1 MQDLAIEVSQ
11 PSLPVALSSAR
22 IGALDWMKGALVL
35 CMVVYHSINYSA
47 FRPWAFKLLAFL
59 PFSFILIAGFLVG
72 QVYAVKYD
80 LTSSRPYARL
90 AIRGVKLLVLFVVL
104 NFAYCVALERNLT
117 EGLWEFA
124 DRSGTVFL
132 SGNGREGIFE
142 VLLPISYF
150 LLLAPALL
158 WLYSRSRG
166 RAVAFAAAMVF
177 LLCAGLDLNGVS
189 YKNLCLF
196 SAGVIGMGLGLI
208 PMRLIDNFA
217 KQLPLVLA
225 IYIGYRVCDWFVGEN
240 YSMQVLG
247 ALATL
252 SLLYGIAS
260 HLDCDSWLG
269 RQMTMFGNYSLL
281 GYLAQIPLIRLFVFL
296 SGGKPTHWLSVVAVI
311 IGTSVLL
318 FLVVYGFDG
327 LRRRSKISDR
337 MYRAVFA

>member
-1 MQDLAIEVSQ
+1 MQELTIEVSQ
-11 PSLPVALSSAR
+11 PSLPVVRPSAR
-22 IGALDWMKGALVL
+22 IGALDWTKGALVL
-35 CMVVYHSINYSA
+35 CMVVYHSVNYSA

-59 PFSFILIAGFLVG
+59 PLSFILIAGFLVG
-72 QVYAVKYD
+72 QIYAVKYD
-80 LTSSRPYARL
+80 LASWRPYTRL
-90 AIRGVKLLVLFVVL
+90 ATRGCKLLALFVVL
-104 NFAYCVALERNLT
+104 NLAYCVALERNIV

-158 WLYSRSRG
+158 WLYSRLRG
-166 RAVAFAAAMVF
+166 RAVAIAAAMVF
-177 LLCAGLDLNGVS
+177 LVCAGLDLNGVS

-196 SAGVIGMGLGLI
+196 SGGVIGMGLGLI
-208 PMRLIDNFA
+208 PIRFIDNFA
-217 KQLPLVLA
+217 RQLPLMLA
-225 IYIGYRVCDWFVGEN
+225 IYIGYRVSDWFVGEN

-252 SLLYGIAS
+252 GLLYGIAS
-260 HLDCDSWLG
+260 HLECDSWLG

-281 GYLAQIPLIRLFVFL
+281 GYLAQIPLIQFFVIF
-296 SGGKPTHWLSVVAVI
+296 SGGKPNHWLGVVAVI
-311 IGTSVLL
+311 IGTSVVL

-337 MYRAVFA
+337 IYRAVFA